1 MENAMNEEKIQDL
14 NRRNGISHHKKRLH
28 FNARSGNGA
37 NGNGDE
43 YLEEDGLV
51 EGIQK
56 ETLNER
62 AVSVLARVH
71 EKLTGRD
78 RIAYKIGSKRR
89 TSHSGSSSESSGSGS
104 GSGSDNTIHHLSSDS
119 DGWASVQRLL
129 DELPSNEEVEKETG
143 VLINTERAMTIY
155 TWGDRLMNRESVPG
169 VHHFNAK
176 ILEGRGG
183 GANTK
188 YNATQEWR
196 IVRNVIQSMG
206 RGAGR
211 RWLMGCL
218 RTIETKAAAYD
229 ESKKDDN
236 DNRGLEFSVFC
247 SQGRHRSVSAAL
259 ILHWK
264 YYRKALV
271 NHLTIR

>member
-28 FNARSGNGA
+28 RNARSGNGA

-89 TSHSGSSSESSGSGS
+89 TSHSGSSGDSSDDSNSGGSGSGS
-104 GSGSDNTIHHLSSDS
+104 GSGGSGDNGGGGGSDERDDKTSTSSYVDVYKN
-119 DGWASVQRLL
+119 DVL
-129 DELPSNEEVEKETG
+129 DEPMDITEQVDK
-143 VLINTERAMTIY
+143 LINDA
-155 TWGDRLMNRESVPG
+155 
-169 VHHFNAK
+169 
-176 ILEGRGG
+176 
-183 GANTK
+183 
-188 YNATQEWR
+188 
-196 IVRNVIQSMG
+196 QSHENLAQMYIG
-206 RGAGR
+206 
-211 RWLMGCL
+211 WCP
-218 RTIETKAAAYD
+218 
-229 ESKKDDN
+229 
-236 DNRGLEFSVFC
+236 F
-247 SQGRHRSVSAAL
+247 
-259 ILHWK
+259 W
-264 YYRKALV
+264 
-271 NHLTIR
+271 

>member
-28 FNARSGNGA
+28 RNARSGNGA

-89 TSHSGSSSESSGSGS
+89 TSHSGSSGDSSGSGS
-104 GSGSDNTIHHLSSDS
+104 GSGGSGGNGGGGGGDERDDKTSTSSYVDVYKN
-119 DGWASVQRLL
+119 DVL
-129 DELPSNEEVEKETG
+129 DEPMDITEQVDK
-143 VLINTERAMTIY
+143 LINDA
-155 TWGDRLMNRESVPG
+155 
-169 VHHFNAK
+169 
-176 ILEGRGG
+176 
-183 GANTK
+183 
-188 YNATQEWR
+188 
-196 IVRNVIQSMG
+196 QSHENLAQMYIG
-206 RGAGR
+206 
-211 RWLMGCL
+211 WCP
-218 RTIETKAAAYD
+218 
-229 ESKKDDN
+229 
-236 DNRGLEFSVFC
+236 F
-247 SQGRHRSVSAAL
+247 
-259 ILHWK
+259 W
-264 YYRKALV
+264 
-271 NHLTIR
+271 

>member
-28 FNARSGNGA
+28 RNARSGNGA

-89 TSHSGSSSESSGSGS
+89 TSHSGSSGDSSGSGS
-104 GSGSDNTIHHLSSDS
+104 GSGGSGDNGGGGGGDERDDKTSTSSYVDVYKN
-119 DGWASVQRLL
+119 DVL
-129 DELPSNEEVEKETG
+129 DEPMDITEQVDK
-143 VLINTERAMTIY
+143 LINDA
-155 TWGDRLMNRESVPG
+155 
-169 VHHFNAK
+169 
-176 ILEGRGG
+176 
-183 GANTK
+183 
-188 YNATQEWR
+188 
-196 IVRNVIQSMG
+196 QSHENLAQMYIG
-206 RGAGR
+206 
-211 RWLMGCL
+211 WCP
-218 RTIETKAAAYD
+218 
-229 ESKKDDN
+229 
-236 DNRGLEFSVFC
+236 F
-247 SQGRHRSVSAAL
+247 
-259 ILHWK
+259 W
-264 YYRKALV
+264 
-271 NHLTIR
+271 

>member
-28 FNARSGNGA
+28 RNARSGNGA

-89 TSHSGSSSESSGSGS
+89 TSHSGSSGDSSGSGS
-104 GSGSDNTIHHLSSDS
+104 GSGSGSSGSSGGNDGGSGSGGS
-119 DGWASVQRLL
+119 DQRDDKTSTSSYVDVYKNDVL
-129 DELPSNEEVEKETG
+129 DEPMDITEQVDK
-143 VLINTERAMTIY
+143 LINDA
-155 TWGDRLMNRESVPG
+155 
-169 VHHFNAK
+169 
-176 ILEGRGG
+176 
-183 GANTK
+183 
-188 YNATQEWR
+188 
-196 IVRNVIQSMG
+196 QSHENLAQMYIG
-206 RGAGR
+206 
-211 RWLMGCL
+211 WCP
-218 RTIETKAAAYD
+218 
-229 ESKKDDN
+229 
-236 DNRGLEFSVFC
+236 F
-247 SQGRHRSVSAAL
+247 
-259 ILHWK
+259 W
-264 YYRKALV
+264 
-271 NHLTIR
+271 

>member
-28 FNARSGNGA
+28 RNARSGNGA

-89 TSHSGSSSESSGSGS
+89 TSHSGSSGDSSDDSNSGGSGSGS
-104 GSGSDNTIHHLSSDS
+104 GSGGSGDNGGGGGGDERDDKTSTSSYVDVYKN
-119 DGWASVQRLL
+119 DVL
-129 DELPSNEEVEKETG
+129 DEPMDITEQVDK
-143 VLINTERAMTIY
+143 LINDA
-155 TWGDRLMNRESVPG
+155 
-169 VHHFNAK
+169 
-176 ILEGRGG
+176 
-183 GANTK
+183 
-188 YNATQEWR
+188 
-196 IVRNVIQSMG
+196 QSHENLAQMYIG
-206 RGAGR
+206 
-211 RWLMGCL
+211 WCP
-218 RTIETKAAAYD
+218 
-229 ESKKDDN
+229 
-236 DNRGLEFSVFC
+236 F
-247 SQGRHRSVSAAL
+247 
-259 ILHWK
+259 W
-264 YYRKALV
+264 
-271 NHLTIR
+271 